1 MTSSTEYLTIVTCA
15 SQLATALHS
24 DRDIPHH
31 LHAKGFI
38 TKDIYDDVI
47 NPRCMLSASDK
58 ACELVSGIR
67 RAVERSPTNYNKL
80 VSFLR
85 ENGDRYNDIV
95 KILEEEYLKSV
106 LSSLTSCDSQTS
118 SIPQQPETPSGVYY

>member
-1 MTSSTEYLTIVTCA
+1 MSSTKEYLTIVACA
-15 SQLATALHS
+15 TKLATALHS
-24 DRDIPHH
+24 DKDIPHH

-47 NPRCMLSASDK
+47 NPRCMLSASDR

-67 RAVERSPTNYNKL
+67 RTVERSPTQYHKL
-80 VSFLR
+80 VTYLR

-95 KILEEEYLKSV
+95 KMLEEEYLTSE
-106 LSSLTSCDSQTS
+106 LSSMASCDSQAS
-118 SIPQQPETPSGVYY
+118 SIPQQPEPTTGVY

>member
-1 MTSSTEYLTIVTCA
+1 MLLDLPLPYI
-15 SQLATALHS
+15 HS
-24 DRDIPHH
+24 DKDIPHH

-47 NPRCMLSASDK
+47 NPRCMLSASDR

-67 RAVERSPTNYNKL
+67 RTVERSPTQYNKL

-85 ENGDRYNDIV
+85 EKGDRYNDIV
-95 KILEEEYLKSV
+95 KILDEEYSTSE
-106 LSSLTSCDSQTS
+106 LSSMTSCDSQAS
-118 SIPQQPETPSGVYY
+118 SIPQQPEQTTGEYH

>member
-1 MTSSTEYLTIVTCA
+1 MTSSEEYLTMVTCA

-24 DRDIPHH
+24 DRNIPHH

-47 NPRCMLSASDK
+47 NPRCMLSESGK

-67 RAVERSPTNYNKL
+67 RTVERSPTQYHKL
-80 VSFLR
+80 VSYLR

-95 KILEEEYLKSV
+95 KILDEEYSKSV
-106 LSSLTSCDSQTS
+106 SSSMTSCDSPAS
-118 SIPQQPETPSGVYY
+118 SIPQQPETTSGVYY